1 MGETTD
7 PRGARPNEESRLFQ
21 AEELERMGLLPAG
34 DDRGAGELFVGDG
47 VRAEGW
53 YRAWA
58 GDGLT
63 VVTCDFTILVDTLF
77 GIDTRRY
84 LTVRG
89 PAPGASGDAVASSPM
104 AIAYIETREGWVTA
118 PVPAGSHFAYA
129 EVEYFEGALR
139 SAFAELGWRSIEGIS
154 SLLAEMRQSVG
165 WAPGVLSALGE
176 ISDVDPAAPGAAL
189 VYEGAAKVLLGSLVG
204 TAAAAL
210 PKEGSA
216 RAGILAAIELANTRW
231 REGASQEEAASAAGM
246 GITKFKLLFRR
257 ATGSSWSAYITARRM
272 REARTL
278 LLAGRGVAEV
288 AREVGYRSPTSFSA
302 AFARMHGLSPARWRD
317 AARAEVE
324 QVGSYEGDS
333 PGQTQ

>member
-77 GIDTRRY
+77 AIDTRRY

-89 PAPGASGDAVASSPM
+89 PAASEGRAGAADPV
-104 AIAYIETREGWVTA
+104 AIAYIETREGWVTT

-139 SAFAELGWRSIEGIS
+139 SAFAELEWNSIGEAS
-154 SLLAEMRQSVG
+154 SLLAEMRHDVG
-165 WAPGVLSALGE
+165 WAPGVLSALDE
-176 ISDVDPAAPGAAL
+176 ISGVDPAVPGAAL

-204 TAAAAL
+204 TVAASL
-210 PKEGSA
+210 PESRDDRVGV
-216 RAGILAAIELANTRW
+216 LAAVELANTRW

-246 GITKFKLLFRR
+246 GLTKFKRLFQHT
-257 ATGSSWSAYITARRM
+257 TGSTWSAYLTARRM
-272 REARTL
+272 REARV
-278 LLAGRGVAEV
+278 LLASGKAVAET
-288 AREVGYRSPTSFSA
+288 ARKVGYRSPTSFSA
-302 AFARMHGLSPARWRD
+302 AFSRAYGMSPQLFKETVSTRFLD
-317 AARAEVE
+317 VAAA
-324 QVGSYEGDS
+324 
-333 PGQTQ
+333 

>member
-1 MGETTD
+1 
-7 PRGARPNEESRLFQ
+7 
-21 AEELERMGLLPAG
+21 MGLLPAG
-34 DDRGAGELFVGDG
+34 EDRGAGELFVGDG

-77 GIDTRRY
+77 AIDTRRY

-89 PAPGASGDAVASSPM
+89 PAPGAGGDAVASGPM
-104 AIAYIETREGWVTA
+104 AIAYIETREGWVTT

-129 EVEYFEGALR
+129 EVEYFEEALR
-139 SAFAELGWRSIEGIS
+139 GAFAELGWKSIEGIS
-154 SLLAEMRQSVG
+154 SLLAEMRHSVG
-165 WAPGVLSALGE
+165 WAPGVLSALAE

-210 PKEGSA
+210 PKEGGA
-216 RAGILAAIELANTRW
+216 RAGILAAIEFANARW
-231 REGASQEEAASAAGM
+231 REGASQEEAAFVASM
-246 GITKFKLLFRR
+246 GITKFKILFRR

-278 LLAGRGVAEV
+278 LLAGRGVTEA
-288 AREVGYRSPTSFSA
+288 AREVGYRSSTSFSA
-302 AFARMHGLSPARWRD
+302 AFTRMHGLPPARWRN
-317 AARAEVE
+317 AAKAEVE
-324 QVGSYEGDS
+324 QVGPHEGDS
-333 PGQTQ
+333 LGQT

>member
-1 MGETTD
+1 M
-7 PRGARPNEESRLFQ
+7 SRTSTPPM
-21 AEELERMGLLPAG
+21 R
-34 DDRGAGELFVGDG
+34 
-47 VRAEGW
+47 
-53 YRAWA
+53 
-58 GDGLT
+58 
-63 VVTCDFTILVDTLF
+63 
-77 GIDTRRY
+77 
-84 LTVRG
+84 TVRG
-89 PAPGASGDAVASSPM
+89 PAPGAGGDAAASGPA
-104 AIAYIETREGWVTA
+104 AIAYIETREGWVST

-139 SAFAELGWRSIEGIS
+139 GAFAELGWRSIEGLS
-154 SLLAEMRQSVG
+154 SLLAETRHSVG

-176 ISDVDPAAPGAAL
+176 ISDVDPAVPGATL

-210 PKEGSA
+210 PREGDA
-216 RAGILAAIELANTRW
+216 RTGILAAIELANARW

-246 GITKFKLLFRR
+246 GITKFKLLFRQ
-257 ATGSSWSAYITARRM
+257 ATGSSWSAFISARRM

-278 LLAGRGVAEV
+278 LLAGGGVAEV

-324 QVGSYEGDS
+324 RVDLCEGAS
-333 PGQTQ
+333 PGQTR